1 MSGIS
6 IGSLFSGIGGLEL
19 GLERALGAR
28 TLWQIEQDPFCQRV
42 LARHWPD
49 ATRYDDVRT
58 ATALPVVDVMCGG
71 FPCQDISI
79 AGKGAGLAG
88 ARSGLWTEFAR
99 LIGEGRP
106 RVVVVENVAALA
118 GRGLD
123 IVITTLADL
132 GYVGSWNMVSAASVG
147 APHLRRRLFI
157 VAADA
162 DRVGVRSKQW
172 WGEAWSRARKSVDAG
187 AQGIA
192 ADADGAGCEECD
204 PAALAGTEGL
214 CPWGPDAGWCGWLP
228 ASPVRRVDDGIPEGV
243 DRPRRR
249 RPAPDRHRIKA
260 LGNAVVPQVAE
271 VVGHV
276 VKDLL

>member
-71 FPCQDISI
+71 FPCQDISV

-123 IVITTLADL
+123 VVIRTLADL

-162 DRVGVRSKQW
+162 DRVGVRDQSEW
-172 WGEAWSRARKSVDAG
+172 HTRWCDAFRWARENVSVVDGEEW
-187 AQGIA
+187 
-192 ADADGAGCEECD
+192 
-204 PAALAGTEGL
+204 PF
-214 CPWGPDAGWCGWLP
+214 AGWNGGEP
-228 ASPVRRVDDGIPEGV
+228 PPSVRRVDDGLFVGMDFTRRERLDG
-243 DRPRRR
+243 DRFS
-249 RPAPDRHRIKA
+249 A
-260 LGNAVVPQVAE
+260 LGNAVAPQVAE
-271 VVGHV
+271 VVGRV